1 MGESFQF
8 IDIIF
13 FAMIAAFL
21 VLRLRSVLGR
31 RDGHE
36 GTPHDGSSPDT
47 LDRTD
52 LADQNDTNVVP
63 LRGADENGS
72 SEEASFEGEKGT
84 DPLGIGLNEIRS
96 LDPSFSS
103 QEFNSGGRVAFEF
116 ILGSYAAGNSD
127 ALKTLLSNEV
137 FANFDQAIREREKA
151 GETMEETLI
160 GIKTADVVEAYVE
173 DNAAYITVKFISEQ
187 VHAIRDKAGEVV
199 DGDPTVV
206 TEVVDFWTFSHDTRS
221 RDPNWIL
228 VATRSLD

>member
-36 GTPHDGSSPDT
+36 GTPPET
-47 LDRTD
+47 LDRTG
-52 LADQNDTNVVP
+52 LAEQNDNNVVP
-63 LRGADENGS
+63 LRGPDDSDAEHNDGDDVN
-72 SEEASFEGEKGT
+72 FEGEKGN
-84 DPLGIGLNEIRS
+84 DPLDIGLNEIRA
-96 LDPSFSS
+96 LDPSFST
-103 QEFNSGGRVAFEF
+103 QEFISGGRIAFEL

-127 ALKTLLSNEV
+127 ALKPLLSNDV

-160 GIKTADVVEAYVE
+160 GIKTADVVEAYME
-173 DNAAYITVKFISEQ
+173 ESSAYITLKFISEQ
-187 VHAIRDKAGEVV
+187 VHAIRDKDGEVV
-199 DGDPTVV
+199 DGDPNVV
-206 TEVVDFWTFSHDTRS
+206 TEVVDFWTFSHDMRS

>member
-36 GTPHDGSSPDT
+36 GTPPET
-47 LDRTD
+47 LDRTG
-52 LADQNDTNVVP
+52 LAEQNDNNVVP
-63 LRGADENGS
+63 LRGPDDSDAEHNDGDDVN
-72 SEEASFEGEKGT
+72 FEGEKGN
-84 DPLGIGLNEIRS
+84 DPLGIGLNEIRA
-96 LDPSFSS
+96 LDPSFST
-103 QEFNSGGRVAFEF
+103 QEFISGGRIAFEL

-127 ALKTLLSNEV
+127 ALKPLLSNDV

-160 GIKTADVVEAYVE
+160 GIKTADVVEAYME
-173 DNAAYITVKFISEQ
+173 ESSAYITLKFISEQ
-187 VHAIRDKAGEVV
+187 VHAIRDKDGEVV
-199 DGDPTVV
+199 DGDPNVV
-206 TEVVDFWTFSHDTRS
+206 TEVVDFWTFSHDMRS

>member
-36 GTPHDGSSPDT
+36 GTPPET
-47 LDRTD
+47 LDRTGV
-52 LADQNDTNVVP
+52 AEQNDNNVVP
-63 LRGADENGS
+63 LRDP
-72 SEEASFEGEKGT
+72 EEAGSEAGGPEEDGNFEGAKGT
-84 DPLGIGLNEIRS
+84 DPLGIGLNEIRA
-96 LDPSFSS
+96 LEPSFST
-103 QEFNSGGRVAFEF
+103 QEFISGGRIAFEL

-127 ALKTLLSNEV
+127 ALEPLLSNEV
-137 FANFDQAIREREKA
+137 FANFYQAIRERDKV
-151 GETMEETLI
+151 GETMEEALI
-160 GIKTADVVEAYVE
+160 GIKSADAVEAYME
-173 DNAAYITVKFISEQ
+173 ESAAFITVKFISEQ
-187 VHAIRDKAGEVV
+187 VHAIRDKDGEVV
-199 DGDPTVV
+199 DGDPNVV
-206 TEVVDFWTFSHDTRS
+206 TEVVDFWTFSHDMRS

>member
-31 RDGHE
+31 RYGHE
-36 GTPHDGSSPDT
+36 GTPPET
-47 LDRTD
+47 LDRTG
-52 LADQNDTNVVP
+52 LSEQNDNNVVP
-63 LRGADENGS
+63 LRGPDEEN
-72 SEEASFEGEKGT
+72 SEINTDEDVNFEGAKGA

-96 LDPSFSS
+96 LDPSFST
-103 QEFNSGGRVAFEF
+103 QEFISGGRIAFEL

-127 ALKTLLSNEV
+127 ALKPLLSNDV

-160 GIKTADVVEAYVE
+160 GIKTADVVEAYME
-173 DNAAYITVKFISEQ
+173 ESAAYITVKFISEQ
-187 VHAIRDKAGEVV
+187 VHAIRDKDGEVV
-199 DGDPTVV
+199 DGDPNVV
-206 TEVVDFWTFSHDTRS
+206 TEVVDFWTFSHDMRS

>member
-36 GTPHDGSSPDT
+36 GTPPET
-47 LDRTD
+47 LDRTG
-52 LADQNDTNVVP
+52 LSEQNDNNVVP
-63 LRGADENGS
+63 LRGPDEEN
-72 SEEASFEGEKGT
+72 SEINTDEDVNFEGAKGA

-96 LDPSFSS
+96 LDPSFST
-103 QEFNSGGRVAFEF
+103 QEFISGGRIAFEL

-127 ALKTLLSNEV
+127 ALKPLLSNDV

-160 GIKTADVVEAYVE
+160 GIKTADVVEAYME
-173 DNAAYITVKFISEQ
+173 ESAAYITVKFISEQ
-187 VHAIRDKAGEVV
+187 VHAIRDKDGEVV
-199 DGDPTVV
+199 DGDPNVV
-206 TEVVDFWTFSHDTRS
+206 TEVVDFWTFSHDMRS

-228 VATRSLD
+228 VAPRSLD

>member
-36 GTPHDGSSPDT
+36 GTPPET
-47 LDRTD
+47 LDRTG
-52 LADQNDTNVVP
+52 LSEQNDNNVVP
-63 LRGADENGS
+63 LRGPDEEN
-72 SEEASFEGEKGT
+72 SEINTDEDVNFEGAKGA

-96 LDPSFSS
+96 LDPSFST
-103 QEFNSGGRVAFEF
+103 QEFISGGRIAFEL
-116 ILGSYAAGNSD
+116 ILGSFAAGNSD
-127 ALKTLLSNEV
+127 ALKPLLSNDV

-160 GIKTADVVEAYVE
+160 GIKTADVVEAYME
-173 DNAAYITVKFISEQ
+173 ESAAYITVKFISEQ
-187 VHAIRDKAGEVV
+187 VHAIRDKDGEVV
-199 DGDPTVV
+199 DGDPNVV
-206 TEVVDFWTFSHDTRS
+206 TEVVDFWTFSHDMRS

>member
-36 GTPHDGSSPDT
+36 GTPPET
-47 LDRTD
+47 LDRTG
-52 LADQNDTNVVP
+52 LSEQNDNNVVP
-63 LRGADENGS
+63 LRGPDEEN
-72 SEEASFEGEKGT
+72 SEINTDEDVNFEGAKGA

-96 LDPSFSS
+96 LDPSFST
-103 QEFNSGGRVAFEF
+103 QEFISGGRIAFEL

-127 ALKTLLSNEV
+127 ALKPLLSNDV

-160 GIKTADVVEAYVE
+160 GIKTADVVEAYME
-173 DNAAYITVKFISEQ
+173 ESAAYITVKFISEQ
-187 VHAIRDKAGEVV
+187 VHAIRDKDGEVV
-199 DGDPTVV
+199 DGDPNVV
-206 TEVVDFWTFSHDTRS
+206 TEVVDFWTFSHDMRS